1 MQILF
6 VFSLMKNTKFKYFQI
21 AWNFVFANKR
31 KNKYSSS
38 LGDTNTNMTKYLI
51 GPPNTEIFKFLWYLL
66 KPNFKP

>member
-1 MQILF
+1 
-6 VFSLMKNTKFKYFQI
+6 MKNTKFKYFQI
-21 AWNFVFANKR
+21 ALKCLFANKR

-51 GPPNTEIFKFLWYLL
+51 GPPNTEIFKFLWYLF